1 MDIFRSK
8 GIGLKVYKDLIG
20 IFSIFFLYIIEIKL
34 LYIERVERFMGN
46 LDKEMNRNK
55 G

>member
-1 MDIFRSK
+1 MDIPRSK
-8 GIGLKVYKDLIG
+8 GTGSKAHKDLIG
-20 IFSIFFLYIIEIKL
+20 ISSTLFLYITETKL
-34 LYIERVERFMGN
+34 LHIERVERLMGN